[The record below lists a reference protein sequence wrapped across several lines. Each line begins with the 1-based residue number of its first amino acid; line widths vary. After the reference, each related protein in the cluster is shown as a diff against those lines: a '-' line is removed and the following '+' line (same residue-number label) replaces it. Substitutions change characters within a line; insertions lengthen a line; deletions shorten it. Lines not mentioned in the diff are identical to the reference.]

1 MNRILEQ
8 GTPNETIAAGSNVHI
23 RRIVVPIDL
32 SAYSEKTASYA
43 VGLAKTFGASIT
55 FLHVFSPE
63 ALTEFAT
70 GEVYEI
76 YGRERS
82 PAKERLAIFASHI
95 SQTYPRCQTEI
106 RVGDTAEQTKLA
118 ALELDADLIITAS
131 YNPGFLDSNRL
142 RELSTAHLVPW
153 WFITNPIN
161 EGSRH
166 CRGILA
172 SASKQSREPVHLET
186 EKQFK
191 CLLPDCM

>member
-43 VGLAKTFGASIT
+43 VGLAKNLGASIT

-118 ALELDADLIITAS
+118 ALELDADLIITPS
-131 YNPGFLDSNRL
+131 YNPGFLDRLFGLEQAPRTVNCPSCPVVVYYDSNKC
-142 RELSTAHLVPW
+142 E
-153 WFITNPIN
+153 NMY
-161 EGSRH
+161 
-166 CRGILA
+166 
-172 SASKQSREPVHLET
+172 VHP
-186 EKQFK
+186 KAR
-191 CLLPDCM
+191 